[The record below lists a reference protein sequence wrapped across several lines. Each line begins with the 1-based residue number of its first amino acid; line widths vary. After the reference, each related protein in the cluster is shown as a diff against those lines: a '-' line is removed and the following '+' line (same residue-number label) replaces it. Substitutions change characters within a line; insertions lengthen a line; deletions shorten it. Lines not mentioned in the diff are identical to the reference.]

1 MKKIIG
7 YLFVVAVP
15 ALFMSGCTR
24 QFATPAFPSAPTP
37 TLTQTA
43 TKTQT
48 STATLTFTAP
58 LSATPTPT
66 KTSTANPTDTDTLTS
81 TETVTATPTETL
93 TATPTSTT
101 QTNPPVVDLGSAA
114 NYVILAYTGI
124 SNSGPSTTCGGY
136 GLYPNGLT
144 SVTGSPA
151 IVENCGGA
159 IDVGDGTASTAKL
172 DLGTAYTDA
181 MGRPAGAT
189 LAPGGDLGGQT
200 LYPGVY
206 TISSDLLLSSGN
218 LTLDALSDP
227 NGVFIFQVKTGGN
240 LIVDPGRQVIL
251 SGGAQA
257 GNIFWA
263 VSGYCSLDTTVS
275 FVGNIMAYTSVT
287 FNTGA
292 VLLGRAL
299 ASNGDVTLLSNT
311 ITKPT
316 P

>member
-7 YLFVVAVP
+7 CLIVIASIP
-15 ALFMSGCTR
+15 AILMPGCTR
-24 QFATPAFPSAPTP
+24 QYTTPVFPMIP
-37 TLTQTA
+37 TLTATRTA
-43 TKTQT
+43 TKTPSAT
-48 STATLTFTAP
+48 AVLTVTRTVTLTVTATPSQTATR
-58 LSATPTPT
+58 TP
-66 KTSTANPTDTDTLTS
+66 
-81 TETVTATPTETL
+81 TETVTATPTETP
-93 TATPTSTT
+93 TTTPTSTP
-101 QTNPPVVDLGSAA
+101 QVNPAGVNLGSAA

-136 GLYPNGLT
+136 GLYPNGFT

-151 IVENCGGA
+151 IVESCGGA
-159 IDVGDGTASTAKL
+159 INVGDGTASTAKL

-181 MGRPAGAT
+181 MGRPTGAT

-206 TISSDLLLSSGN
+206 TISSDLLLSSAD
-218 LTLDALSDP
+218 LTLDALGDTT
-227 NGVFIFQVKTGGN
+227 GIFIFQVKTGGN
-240 LIVDPGRQVIL
+240 LVVDPGRQVIL
-251 SGGAQA
+251 AGGAQA
-257 GNIFWA
+257 GNVFWA